1 MTLIQSILLGV
12 IEGLTEFVP
21 VSSTAHMLI
30 VQKLLNI
37 PSGEEM
43 FAFLILIQIGP
54 LVALLL
60 YFWKDL
66 WSLAKAFFAKPF
78 STSENK
84 MAWFVIIATL
94 PALLAGVLLKKVIQG
109 LFNDPLFEAAI
120 RFFAAATLL
129 FLAEYFGKSKRN
141 LDSMTWLDALVAGLF
156 QVFSIFPGSSRS
168 GSVISGGMLRGL
180 DRASATRFAF
190 LISVPVMLAASLY
203 ESFELR
209 KAAHLGSF
217 LPPLAVGFI
226 VSAVVG
232 WLSIRWLI
240 NYVGKHS
247 LYVFAVYCAAAGTL
261 VLIFR

>member
-1 MTLIQSILLGV
+1 MTLFHALLLGI

-37 PSGEEM
+37 PSSEGM

-54 LVALLL
+54 LIALLL

-78 STSENK
+78 STPENK

-109 LFNDPLFEAAI
+109 LFNDPLSEAAI

-156 QVFSIFPGSSRS
+156 QVFAIFPGSSRS

-190 LISVPVMLAASLY
+190 LISTPVMLAASLY
-203 ESFELR
+203 ESFEIR
-209 KAAHLGSF
+209 KMVNLNSL

-226 VSAVVG
+226 VSAIVG
-232 WLSIRWLI
+232 WLAIRWLI
-240 NYVGKHS
+240 NYVSKNS
-247 LYVFAVYCAAAGTL
+247 LYVFAAYCAAAGIL
-261 VLIFR
+261 VLTFR